1 MLIRLEKYESHSVA
15 GALIFSYSLKKIL
28 NIYSF
33 NSKLEIRGTLKH
45 YCIRGVLI

>member
-1 MLIRLEKYESHSVA
+1 MLIRLERYGSPSVA
-15 GALIFSYSLKKIL
+15 GALIFSYSLKIL

-33 NSKLEIRGTLKH
+33 NSKLEIRGALKF

>member
-15 GALIFSYSLKKIL
+15 SALIFSYSLKIL

-33 NSKLEIRGTLKH
+33 NSKLEIR
-45 YCIRGVLI
+45 VLLNSITYEEF